1 MKIRLAGHIVDAE
14 PRLPS
19 RIVGKRLHL
28 SERSRDYLVLD
39 SGFTGSV
46 AIPEEWA
53 DRLDLR
59 YAGIQT
65 FALANGQIVEFPTYL
80 GIVRLGQTER
90 LFEVIVTGEAL
101 LGIEF
106 LQRLNAR
113 VILDCKMGTLSII
126 GALTA
131 QDPLKRK
138 SSKSGG

>member
-1 MKIRLAGHIVDAE
+1 
-14 PRLPS
+14 
-19 RIVGKRLHL
+19 
-28 SERSRDYLVLD
+28 
-39 SGFTGSV
+39 V

-80 GIVRLGQTER
+80 GSVRLGQAEG

-101 LGIEF
+101 LGMEF

-113 VILDCKMGTLSII
+113 AILDCKKGTLSII
-126 GALTA
+126 GALPA
-131 QDPLKRK
+131 QEPVKRK
-138 SSKSGG
+138 SNKSRG